1 MIQSTLS
8 GGQADDRVRPST
20 MMWCDETE
28 QWVLRS
34 KRADWPYELYKS
46 PSDVPKPQDETIHT
60 SVTVDDDDE
69 PEEVGGMYSITL
81 SYSVNYRFTIP
92 AVSEDMAQERA
103 TDLVWDSSPSD
114 MDRVH
119 TRKQKSKTLY
129 EDDDIV
135 PDDWD
140 PYGQTPLWM
149 AIDEAE
155 KEN

>member
-20 MMWCDETE
+20 MMWCNETE

-34 KRADWPYELYKS
+34 KRADWPHELY
-46 PSDVPKPQDETIHT
+46 
-60 SVTVDDDDE
+60 DDQEMFIDSLNKDDE
-69 PEEVGGMYSITL
+69 DDEAERVGGVYEIEL
-81 SYSVNYRFTIP
+81 SYSVDYRFTV
-92 AVSEDMAQERA
+92 AAWSEHEAEDRA
-103 TDLVWDSSPSD
+103 KDLMLDTSPIDS
-114 MDRVH
+114 MHVH
-119 TRKQKSKTLY
+119 TDKHEKKELF
-129 EDDDIV
+129 EDSPMV

-155 KEN
+155 EEDSA